1 MITKKI
7 EEIEAFTG
15 QEGTQ
20 IKQIFP
26 LLKQTMQYDT
36 ALHIVQLIQEIIRN
50 SIQ

>member
-20 IKQIFP
+20 IRQIFP
-26 LLKQTMQYDT
+26 LLKQTIQFDT
-36 ALHIVQLIQEIIRN
+36 ALHIVQLIQEIVQSHI
-50 SIQ
+50 